1 MVGADPI
8 EIALLVARALEE
20 NGVRYVVGGSLAS
33 SISGE
38 PRSTLDVDL
47 VVALD
52 EDKVAPVIAALG
64 TDFYS
69 DPATIRQ
76 AIRGKSSA
84 NLLHLPSSVK
94 VDLFVMGGSPVDEE
108 QMDRRLRLKVATEPD
123 RYLYVYTPEDIL
135 LQKLRWYRM
144 GNEVSDRQWRDVLG
158 ILAVQ
163 GNTLDSTY
171 LKRAAGTLNV
181 SALLLRAVDQVGN
194 AGDR

>member
-69 DPATIRQ
+69 DPETIRQ

-163 GNTLDSTY
+163 GNTLDSVY

-181 SALLLRAVDQVGN
+181 SVLLLRAVDQVGK